1 MKKKPLLQLGFEPTV
16 DAYVGA
22 QRNNAN
28 QLTNV
33 FGPPQK
39 PWLLTEKNKQA
50 LAMPY
55 LASGP
60 LLNAANSRV
69 VPTEYA
75 AEPFNIDICYSSQL
89 LNFTSVKLNRF
100 AKQAKLLKKKPLF
113 QKRRRS
119 CNFPPR
125 KMVFCTPRRVVLG
138 IPTPSPRVCKGGRSG
153 GHTLTSQPNFLASI
167 GYQICLA
174 MVLRWHTMRAGF
186 AISDKVLSTMT
197 KLRLS
202 IGDSDSL

>member
-100 AKQAKLLKKKPLF
+100 AKQAKLLKKNLF
-113 QKRRRS
+113 FKSDGGHAISRQEKWYS
-119 CNFPPR
+119 APP
-125 KMVFCTPRRVVLG
+125 VELSWE
-138 IPTPSPRVCKGGRSG
+138 SPPPPQESVRGGGGR
-153 GHTLTSQPNFLASI
+153 ADI
-167 GYQICLA
+167 
-174 MVLRWHTMRAGF
+174 R
-186 AISDKVLSTMT
+186 
-197 KLRLS
+197 
-202 IGDSDSL
+202 